1 MKNFSIRISKAF
13 VGLLALSSIA
23 SIGYAETVFRVNG
36 AVCAQP
42 ISVTVNSTGTDINV
56 PASCVNGTSPPT
68 CSGTPTISS
77 FSPAS
82 GPVGTPISVS
92 GANLCAGAT
101 VTINGV
107 AATGVVGNGTS
118 LTAVVATGTTGVGKV
133 AVTTTGNPTA
143 TSTTD
148 FTVTTAQQQQCS
160 PGVDCSVEGDV
171 IPSPSRTTPGGNT
184 AARPGK
190 LNGQSPVNAQMN
202 SYAAENTVAKCA
214 NATPAITR
222 LWQHNINFGT
232 YQSSG
237 GNDYPFLASNEA
249 MTWKFTAPAEGANQ
263 VIQYTEGTQV
273 YSPSAYLTVSDK
285 PCDFDVS
292 KAALPPGTPG
302 GACYKSATN
311 GIELYYRSTTGAVA
325 SYECKL
331 VPGQT
336 YYLNLRMQDARPAFR
351 GGSPTVDSCAASG
364 AGLCGG
370 YVQIR

>member
-1 MKNFSIRISKAF
+1 MKNFSIRISKAL

-36 AVCAQP
+36 TLCTQP
-42 ISVTVNSTGTDINV
+42 VSVTVNSSGTDISV
-56 PASCVNGTSPPT
+56 PASCVGGTTQT

-133 AVTTTGNPTA
+133 TVTTTGNPTA

-148 FTVTTAQQQQCS
+148 FTVTTVVQQPSCS

-171 IPSPSRTTPGGNT
+171 IPTPSRTVPGGVT
-184 AARPGK
+184 AARAGK
-190 LNGQSPVNAQMN
+190 LNGGGSSLNA
-202 SYAAENTVAKCA
+202 YAAENWATKCA

-222 LWQHNINFGT
+222 LWQHNINFAT
-232 YQSSG
+232 YQGSG
-237 GNDYPFLASNEA
+237 ANDYPFLGANEA
-249 MTWKFTAPAEGANQ
+249 ISYKFVAPAEGATQ
-263 VIQYTEGTQV
+263 LIQYNEGTQV
-273 YSPSAYLTVSDK
+273 FNATGFMSISST

-292 KAALPPGTPG
+292 KVAGPNRS
-302 GACYKSATN
+302 ACYSSNPTSA
-311 GIELYYRSTTGAVA
+311 GIYYLATTGA
-325 SYECKL
+325 SPYFCKL
-331 VPGQT
+331 APGQT
-336 YYLNLRMQDARPAFR
+336 YYLNLRMQDARPASQ

-364 AGLCGG
+364 AGTCGG
-370 YVQIR
+370 YLQIR